1 MPAEVD
7 LENIQEGAVLAADV
21 LDARD
26 NVLLSSGTQLTKAH
40 ISLIRRRGIASVILA
55 SPDDQKA
62 GGALGAVDPAR
73 IAAALKQQEG
83 VFSKA
88 ADNPLMAAVY
98 RAVRTHLE
106 AGNLPPG

>member
-1 MPAEVD
+1 MPTEVS

-40 ISLIRRRGIASVILA
+40 ISLIRRRGIESVIV
-55 SPDDQKA
+55 STPEDQTGDA
-62 GGALGAVDPAR
+62 AAAAVDPAQ
-73 IAAALKQQEG
+73 IAAALRQQEE
-83 VFSKA
+83 VFAKTGGNPQMAAIHKA
-88 ADNPLMAAVY
+88 A
-98 RAVRTHLE
+98 RAHLE